1 MALTTNVR
9 DRLVDQYLDTVE
21 NSEAKK
27 AISGERDKFGIN
39 VFAYPSD
46 LGSLEN
52 LHYVEFG
59 INVRGKSKL
68 SKAKQLFEVT
78 RDPNAAG
85 LSRDQLGSKTLRVVT
100 AGAAAAG
107 AGVATK
113 TILDSAGKG
122 LSSAS
127 QAATASTSAIKSK
140 VAKAVNITG
149 AVSQKLSTGA
159 GIVAGAAAG
168 GAILASDILE
178 PDKTYRISDVIALYV
193 DGPPA
198 VKYGMQYSNK
208 DLGTLT
214 AILAGSASATQ
225 SALGAASESAAAFGA
240 TMAKLPG
247 AFGAADVGAALSAST
262 GTALNPFKEV
272 IFEAVDFRS
281 FNFRYKFM
289 PRSREESDEVKR
301 IIDLFK
307 FHMHPELSEG
317 KLFFIY
323 PSEFQI
329 TYYYGSDRNQYFHQF
344 RPCVLENMEVVYGG
358 EMFST
363 FKDGHPTEVNVA
375 LTFRETEILT
385 KNMITEEGIY

>member
-1 MALTTNVR
+1 MALNTNIR
-9 DRLVDQYLDTVE
+9 DRLADQYIDTVE
-21 NSEAKK
+21 NTEAKK
-27 AISGERDKFGIN
+27 ALSGDRDKFGIN
-39 VFAYPSD
+39 VFMYPSN
-46 LGSLEN
+46 LGSVEN

-78 RDPNAAG
+78 RDPNAAN
-85 LSRDQLGSKTLRVVT
+85 LTRDQLGSKTLRVAT

-107 AGVATK
+107 AGIAGKAIADTV
-113 TILDSAGKG
+113 GKG
-122 LSSAS
+122 LVSAS
-127 QAATASTSAIKSK
+127 QAAVGSSSAIKSK
-140 VAKAVNITG
+140 IAKAINVTG
-149 AVSQKLSTGA
+149 AVSQKISTGA
-159 GIVAGAAAG
+159 GVALGAGAAAG
-168 GAILASDILE
+168 ILATDILE
-178 PDKTYRISDVIALYV
+178 PDRTYRISDVIALYV
-193 DGPPA
+193 DGPPT
-198 VKYGMQYSNK
+198 VRYGMQYSNK

-214 AILAGSASATQ
+214 ALLAGSAFSTQ
-225 SALGAASESAAAFGA
+225 GAFKGIGEGAAALGA

-272 IFEAVDFRS
+272 IFEAVDFRTFS
-281 FNFRYKFM
+281 FKYKFM
-289 PRSREESDEVKR
+289 PRSREESLEVKR

-329 TYYYGSDRNQYFHQF
+329 TYYFGSERNQYFHQF
-344 RPCVLENMEVVYGG
+344 RPCILENMEVVHGA

-363 FKDGHPTEVNVA
+363 FGDGHPTEVNVT